1 MKNQYDMYK
10 AKLDGIPEEEKLEVI
25 YRWVKGDWITADTFR
40 LLVAHVIYPN
50 ATIITM
56 EQI

>member
-10 AKLDGIPEEEKLEVI
+10 AELDEIQEEEKLEVI

-50 ATIITM
+50 ATIIAL
-56 EQI
+56 E